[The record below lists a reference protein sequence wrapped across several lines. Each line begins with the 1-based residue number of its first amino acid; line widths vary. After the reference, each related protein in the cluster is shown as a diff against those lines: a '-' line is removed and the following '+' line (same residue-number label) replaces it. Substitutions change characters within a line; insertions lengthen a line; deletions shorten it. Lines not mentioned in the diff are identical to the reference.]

1 MSIDPLPT
9 LWQLFKIVTTWKGR
23 VVGGTASLI
32 TIVAVNH
39 TCCSITFSGG
49 TEMPLKGWSY
59 GIGLGAG
66 SSLGGGVFVLPGS
79 LKGDCSFAVGSTA
92 DVGGVIT
99 IDWWR
104 GNGLIGTF
112 TGAAIGASI
121 SITGGSG
128 TWK

>member
-1 MSIDPLPT
+1 M
-9 LWQLFKIVTTWKGR
+9 
-23 VVGGTASLI
+23 
-32 TIVAVNH
+32 
-39 TCCSITFSGG
+39 
-49 TEMPLKGWSY
+49 
-59 GIGLGAG
+59 
-66 SSLGGGVFVLPGS
+66 FVLPGS
-79 LKGDCSFAVGSTA
+79 LKGGCSFAVGSAA

-104 GNGLIGTF
+104 GNGLTGTF

>member
-1 MSIDPLPT
+1 
-9 LWQLFKIVTTWKGR
+9 
-23 VVGGTASLI
+23 VVGGTPSFI

-39 TCCSITFSGG
+39 TDCSITFSDG
-49 TEMPLKGWSY
+49 TAMSFEGWSY
-59 GIGLGAG
+59 EIGLGVG

-79 LKGDCSFAVGSTA
+79 LKGDCSFAVGSAA

-112 TGAAIGASI
+112 TGAAIGDSI
-121 SITGGSG
+121 SITGGTG